1 MEKQVSNR
9 IQGLSYSEVRQRVY
23 HQQVNTAPDS
33 LTRSISQIIMQNT
46 FTLFNFINIFLAFA
60 ILSVSKP
67 KNILFLGVVIINTS
81 IGIFQEI
88 RAKKKIDSLSLLSRS
103 KVTVLREGIY
113 QEIHQEDVVLDDI
126 LLLTPGKEVCADS
139 ILLQEDKLEVDE
151 SQLTGESHAVPKKT
165 EDTVYSGSFIIA
177 GEGLAKVTAVGNKN
191 YVAKLTQEAKTEK
204 KIESDLTRALN
215 IMIRY
220 LTFAIF
226 PIGIIL
232 FYTQY
237 KTEQNLSISILGSS
251 AAVLSMIPEGLILLT
266 SIAFAVSAGKLA
278 QQKILVQSL
287 PCIETLARSDVLCL
301 DKTGTITDGSLSV
314 AKVINL
320 TDQPD
325 MLIKEYLAQMIHVFQ
340 HPNETALAIQNY
352 VQKPDLQWELDTRYP
367 FSSQKK
373 WSGASFQNKGTLLL
387 GAAEFLPIHLEKQ
400 IQETLTQLMNEGYR
414 VLVLAHHT
422 QTFSKSIDSDIEFT
436 PYAIIT
442 LQDTIRDHASD
453 TFQFLV
459 EQGMTLKLIS
469 GDHPN
474 SVSAIAQ
481 KVNIPNSDQWIDL
494 SHYDDALSVQEC
506 LPLVQQYTV
515 FGRVTPEQK
524 KNLVLALQQLNQ
536 KVCMTGD
543 GVNDVLA
550 LKEAD
555 VSIAMAS
562 GSDAARTVSDIVL
575 LNSDLSSMID
585 ILKEGR
591 RVINNIER
599 VASMYLVKTI
609 YSVILAIFFIFMNM
623 SYPFTPLQLSPI
635 NSLTVGIPSF
645 FLALKPSYQKTSG
658 HFKNNILEISLPAAL
673 TIVINIIL
681 VQIIGKYLGYT
692 HATTSTIAVLLTG
705 TVGFLVLLE
714 VSHPLDW
721 KKKLM
726 LITLVTGFI
735 SIFIFLQSFFS
746 LVSLFNRRIFLY
758 GPLLLMTPLLFLSL
772 KRLVFFI
779 RQKLLYYRKAQ

>member
-494 SHYDDALSVQEC
+494 SHYHDALSVQEC

-623 SYPFTPLQLSPI
+623 PYPFTPLQLSPI

>member
-9 IQGLSYSEVRQRVY
+9 IQGLSYSEVKQRVY

-237 KTEQNLSISILGSS
+237 KTGQNLSISILGSS

-325 MLIKEYLAQMIHVFQ
+325 ILIKEYLAQMIHIFQ

-352 VQKPDLQWELDTRYP
+352 VQKPDLKWELDTRYP

-400 IQETLTQLMNEGYR
+400 VQETLTQLMDDGYR

-422 QTFSKSIDSDIEFT
+422 QTFSESIDSDIEFT

-469 GDHPN
+469 GDHPS

-524 KNLVLALQQLNQ
+524 KNLILALQQLNQ

-623 SYPFTPLQLSPI
+623 PYPFTPLQLSPI

-758 GPLLLMTPLLFLSL
+758 GPLLLITPLLFLSL

-779 RQKLLYYRKAQ
+779 RKKLFYYRKAQ

>member
-623 SYPFTPLQLSPI
+623 PYPFTPLQLSPI

>member
-9 IQGLSYSEVRQRVY
+9 IQGLSYSEVKQRVY
-23 HQQVNTAPDS
+23 QQQVNTAPDS

-103 KVTVLREGIY
+103 KVTVLREGIF

-237 KTEQNLSISILGSS
+237 KTGQNLSISILGSS

-325 MLIKEYLAQMIHVFQ
+325 ILIKEYLAQMIHVFQ

-352 VQKPDLQWELDTRYP
+352 VQKPDLKWELDTRYP

-400 IQETLTQLMNEGYR
+400 VQETLTQLMNDGYR

-422 QTFSKSIDSDIEFT
+422 QTFSEAIDSDIEFT

-469 GDHPN
+469 GDHPS

-524 KNLVLALQQLNQ
+524 KNLILALQQLNQ

-623 SYPFTPLQLSPI
+623 PYPFTPLQLSPI

-721 KKKLM
+721 NKKLM

-758 GPLLLMTPLLFLSL
+758 GPLLLITPLLFLSL

-779 RQKLLYYRKAQ
+779 RKKLFYYRKAQ

>member
-9 IQGLSYSEVRQRVY
+9 IQGLSYSEVKQRVY
-23 HQQVNTAPDS
+23 QQQVNTAPDS

-237 KTEQNLSISILGSS
+237 KTGQNLSISILGSS

-325 MLIKEYLAQMIHVFQ
+325 ILIKEYLAQMIHVFQ

-352 VQKPDLQWELDTRYP
+352 VQKPDLKWELDTRYP

-400 IQETLTQLMNEGYR
+400 IQETLTQLMNDGYR

-422 QTFSKSIDSDIEFT
+422 QTFSEAIDSDIEFT

-469 GDHPN
+469 GDHPS

-524 KNLVLALQQLNQ
+524 KNLILALQQLNQ

-623 SYPFTPLQLSPI
+623 PYPFTPLQLSPI

-721 KKKLM
+721 NKKLM

-758 GPLLLMTPLLFLSL
+758 GPLLLITPLLFLSL

-779 RQKLLYYRKAQ
+779 RKKLFYYRKAQ